1 MVLWFKSPIPDA
13 VNAKEAE
20 AAAERRLAAA
30 TGGLAAAAGVL
41 ATEEVKIANDS
52 VSFNLSKDCS
62 PMVNNQLEQIK

>member
-1 MVLWFKSPIPDA
+1 MFLWFKGPDA

-20 AAAERRLAAA
+20 AEA

-62 PMVNNQLEQIK
+62 PMVNNQLEQIKIVQF